1 MTIATRLLLAAAPI
15 AAALLAI
22 PSAQA
27 ADTYDIPVIM
37 SVTGSGAFL
46 GKQEQEALMLEEKSV
61 NAAGGIHG
69 KPMRFIIHDDNSSPQ
84 QAVQATTEIIAQHPP
99 VILGPALTG
108 TCGAAMPLGKAGPVM
123 YCFASGVHPAP
134 GSFGFSGGVST
145 HDQMHVMINFF
156 RLKGWTRVAYI
167 SSTDATGQDGDDAL
181 KEVLAEPGN
190 KDITIT
196 ELAHFNLPDVS
207 VSAQIE
213 RIKAGA
219 PQALIAWTTG
229 TPAGTVFRGLIQSG
243 ADLPVA
249 TNAGNVTY
257 AQMTQFAAFLPK
269 QLYLTAPE
277 WVVGEDKRIALDPHV
292 LAKQR
297 EFYAAFAAAG
307 IKPDEGSMLGWDP
320 GTIIVDAL
328 KALPENATAAQLRDH
343 LIHLKGQPGVGGMYD
358 FEATPQRGLSINSI
372 VVTRWDPP
380 AGKWL
385 AVTQPGGTPVD

>member
-1 MTIATRLLLAAAPI
+1 MIRPLPLLGLVGLVLSLPAAAQQ
-15 AAALLAI
+15 
-22 PSAQA
+22 SR
-27 ADTYDIPVIM
+27 DIPVIL
-37 SVTGSGAFL
+37 SATGSGAFL
-46 GKQEQEALMLEEKSV
+46 GKQEQQALQLEEKSV

-69 KPMRFIIHDDNSSPQ
+69 KKMRFDFHDDGSNPQ
-84 QAVQATTEIIAQHPP
+84 TAVQMTTALIAQRPP

-108 TCGAAMPLGKAGPVM
+108 TCGAAMPLGASGPVM
-123 YCFASGVHPAP
+123 YCFASGVHPAA
-134 GSFGFSGGVST
+134 GSYGFSGGVST

-156 RLKGWTRVAYI
+156 RLKGWTRIAYI

-181 KEVLAEPGN
+181 KEVLAEAGN
-190 KDITIT
+190 KDIKIL

-213 RIKAGA
+213 RIKATN

-229 TPAGTVFRGLIQSG
+229 TPAGTVFRGLVQSG
-243 ADLPVA
+243 ADFPVA

-277 WVVGEDKRIALDPHV
+277 WVVGDDPRITLDAGV
-292 LAKQR
+292 RAKQK

-307 IKPDEGSMLGWDP
+307 VKPDEGSMLGWDP

-328 KALPENATAAQLRDH
+328 KKLPENVTATQLRDY
-343 LIHLKGQPGVGGMYD
+343 LIHLKGQPGVGGLYD
-358 FEATPQRGLSINSI
+358 YEATPQRGLSINAI
-372 VVTRWDPP
+372 VVTRWDP
-380 AGKWL
+380 ASGRWQ
-385 AVTQPGGTPVD
+385 AVTQPGGAPVQ